1 MGTRGPVP
9 QRSDQRRRA
18 NKPEIPVATAPAAAK
33 APMPAPDAGWHQ
45 LARDMY
51 ESLAVSGQSAFFE
64 PSDWQ
69 AARLAAEATSRLLKN
84 RQRFSAVLLAAV
96 NSMWSGLLMTEADR
110 RRLRIELEKPKEDT
124 AAAAAV
130 SFLDDARKRFSG

>member
-1 MGTRGPVP
+1 MGTRGPAP
-9 QRSDQRRRA
+9 KRTDQRRRA
-18 NKPEIPVATAPAAAK
+18 NKPEIPVASAPASGK
-33 APMPAPDAGWHQ
+33 AEMPPPDDGWHP

-51 ESLAVSGQSAFFE
+51 ASLKDSGQSAFFE

-69 AARLAAEATSRLLKN
+69 AARLAAEATSRLLYSD
-84 RQRFSAVLLAAV
+84 RFSAVLLAAV

-110 RRLRIELEKPKEDT
+110 RRLRIELEKPKADT

-130 SFLDDARKRFSG
+130 TDLDKFRKRLSV

>member
-1 MGTRGPVP
+1 MGERGPVP
-9 QRSDQRRRA
+9 KRSTQRRRA
-18 NKPEIPVATAPAAAK
+18 NKPEIPVATAEASPSREIPAAD
-33 APMPAPDAGWHQ
+33 PGWHQ
-45 LARDMY
+45 LAADMY
-51 ESLAVSGQSAFFE
+51 NSLERSGQSAFFE

-69 AARLAAEATSRLLKN
+69 SARLAAEATSRLLYSE
-84 RQRFSAVLLAAV
+84 RFSAVLLAAV
-96 NSMWSGLLMTEADR
+96 DSMWSKLLMTEADR